1 MEAAM
6 HIPDGFLDAKTV
18 VATGVLAAAG
28 LGTAVRKMRFESA
41 PRRVPVIGL
50 SAAFIFAAQM
60 LNFPV
65 AGGTSG
71 HLTGAVLAVVLIGPW
86 AATVAI
92 AAVLILQCFLFADG
106 GVTALGAN
114 IFNMAV
120 LAPAVGCVVY
130 FPLRRLFS
138 GTRGMLFSAAFAA
151 WVSTVA
157 ASIACAGELAVSGA
171 VAWKVAFPAMA
182 GVHMLIGL
190 GEAAITALVLAAVAR
205 LRPELMRDDA
215 PAAGVVAAA
224 VQGLVVALGLAIF
237 VAPFACA
244 WPDGLEKV
252 AARLGF
258 ESAAV
263 SARIVSAP
271 MRDYAFPGFHRI
283 GPSTAAAGAAGTLA
297 AFVLSYLL
305 ARGLTKGK

>member
-1 MEAAM
+1 
-6 HIPDGFLDAKTV
+6 
-18 VATGVLAAAG
+18 
-28 LGTAVRKMRFESA
+28 
-41 PRRVPVIGL
+41 
-50 SAAFIFAAQM
+50 
-60 LNFPV
+60 
-65 AGGTSG
+65 
-71 HLTGAVLAVVLIGPW
+71 
-86 AATVAI
+86 
-92 AAVLILQCFLFADG
+92 
-106 GVTALGAN
+106 
-114 IFNMAV
+114 
-120 LAPAVGCVVY
+120 
-130 FPLRRLFS
+130 
-138 GTRGMLFSAAFAA
+138 
-151 WVSTVA
+151 
-157 ASIACAGELAVSGA
+157 
-171 VAWKVAFPAMA
+171 
-182 GVHMLIGL
+182 MLIGL

-215 PAAGVVAAA
+215 PAAGVGAAA

-271 MRDYAFPGFHRI
+271 MRDYAFPRFHRI